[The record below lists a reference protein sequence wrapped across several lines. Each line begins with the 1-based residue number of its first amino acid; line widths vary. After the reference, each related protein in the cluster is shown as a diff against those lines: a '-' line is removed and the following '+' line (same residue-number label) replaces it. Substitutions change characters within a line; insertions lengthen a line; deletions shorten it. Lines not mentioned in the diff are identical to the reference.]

1 MNQPA
6 PAPPASNSCA
16 NCGATLQGK
25 YCHACGQPIKGMIR
39 PLSGLTADVID
50 SVFNIDSRILR
61 TIGPLY
67 FRPGFLTTE
76 YFIGR
81 RQRYVTPFRLVFFLT
96 IIAFLVAQLYSDQ
109 TGLSNNPLFKLGSDS
124 IAAATTQET
133 VFRFRDEALKEI
145 EEATRKGGLPPE
157 ARKALEEA
165 RAEILRQ
172 SEARM
177 DYLKKVQ
184 EARAKGLPPPLPQND
199 DEGNPVPDSAHRR
212 KRKAT
217 QESPAGTAAP
227 AEPDKPATETPAAGA
242 APEAPAAPAAPAL
255 EIASVAVPPVPPPP
269 IAEVRDKDGKAVP
282 APPLPGADGDKEP
295 EITFSGGK
303 PWDPKTNPL
312 KFDFL
317 PEAGN
322 AKVNELIGTMRHNL
336 KRIGT
341 EPKRMVAAYFGVLP
355 QTLFVL
361 MPLFAVMLKF
371 FYIFKRRYYME
382 HLIVALHSHAF
393 LSLSVL
399 LISLLGLARLAF
411 PGAATPLTW
420 LMNAAGWWMPLYLLL
435 MQKRVYRQNWFMT
448 LLKFS
453 VVGTCYTVL
462 VSLALFVAGLV
473 ALAVA

>member
-6 PAPPASNSCA
+6 PAVPASSSCA

-109 TGLSNNPLFKLGSDS
+109 TGLSNSPLFKLGSDS

-133 VFRFRDEALKEI
+133 VFHFRDEALKEI
-145 EEATRKGGLPPE
+145 EEASRKGGLPPE

-165 RAEILRQ
+165 KAEILRQ
-172 SEARM
+172 AQARTE
-177 DYLKKVQ
+177 YLKKVQ
-184 EARAKGLPPPLPQND
+184 EAVAKGQPVPMPQND
-199 DEGNPVPDSAHRR
+199 DEGNPLPEASRR
-212 KRKAT
+212 HKR
-217 QESPAGTAAP
+217 QETPPGETRP
-227 AEPDKPATETPAAGA
+227 TDKDKPAAET
-242 APEAPAAPAAPAL
+242 PEAPAAPEPPVIGAP
-255 EIASVAVPPVPPPP
+255 VVTVPPVKIPP
-269 IAEVRDKDGKAVP
+269 IELPPIPEVRDKDGKVVP
-282 APPLPGADGDKEP
+282 TPPVPQLPGMDGDKEP

-303 PWDPKTNPL
+303 AWDPKTNPL

-336 KRIGT
+336 KRIST
-341 EPKRMVAAYFGVLP
+341 EPKRMVAVYFGVLP

-361 MPLFAVMLKF
+361 MPLFAVLLKF

-399 LISLLGLARLAF
+399 LISLLGLARLVF
-411 PGAATPLTW
+411 PAAATPLTW
-420 LMNAAGWWMPLYLLL
+420 LMMAAGWWMPLYLLL

-453 VVGTCYTVL
+453 IVGTCYTVL
-462 VSLALFVAGLV
+462 VSLALFIAGLV

>member
-6 PAPPASNSCA
+6 PAPPASDSCA

-96 IIAFLVAQLYSDQ
+96 IIAFLLAQLYSDQ
-109 TGLSNNPLFKLGSDS
+109 TGLSNSPLFKMGTNS

-133 VFRFRDEALKEI
+133 VFHFRDEALKEI
-145 EEATRKGGLPPE
+145 EEATRKSGLPPE

-172 SEARM
+172 SQARM
-177 DYLKKVQ
+177 EYLKKVQ
-184 EARAKGLPPPLPQND
+184 EARAKGLPPPAPQSA
-199 DEGNPVPDSAHRR
+199 DEGNPVPDSAHWR
-212 KRKAT
+212 KRKESK
-217 QESPAGTAAP
+217 ESPAGEPAP
-227 AEPDKPATETPAAGA
+227 AEENKPAAETPAGGA
-242 APEAPAAPAAPAL
+242 PSEAPAAPAI
-255 EIASVAVPPVPPPP
+255 EIPGATVPPIQLPP
-269 IAEVRDKDGKAVP
+269 IPEVRDKDGKVVP
-282 APPLPGADGDKEP
+282 TPPVPQLPGTDGEKEP

-312 KFDFL
+312 TFDFL

-336 KRIGT
+336 KRIST
-341 EPKRMVAAYFGVLP
+341 EPKRMMAAYFGVLP

-411 PGAATPLTW
+411 PAATTPLTW
-420 LMNAAGWWMPLYLLL
+420 LMMAAGWWMPLYLLL

-453 VVGTCYTVL
+453 IIGTCYTVL
-462 VSLALFVAGLV
+462 VSVALAIAAVI